1 MSSQYIKFSFEEEKN
16 GKLYFLDVEGSR
28 EGNKFVTTAYRE
40 RTFSGVYTHF
50 DNFIP
55 ITYKF
60 DMIYTLAFRGFSI
73 YSNWTNFDNELLAL
87 NDHG

>member
-1 MSSQYIKFSFEEEKN
+1 MKFSLEEES
-16 GKLYFLDVEGSR
+16 GKLCFLDEEVSR
-28 EGNKFVTTAYRE
+28 EGKKFVTTAYRE

-73 YSNWTNFDNELLAL
+73 YSNWTNFRNELLAL